1 MVRLST
7 GLALSMLGNYGLKAM
22 MNYGV
27 IRVYS
32 GDQPLSPDMP
42 ATGTLLGEV
51 TTDGDPFIV
60 GSTTGGALRLSQG
73 DTGVISK
80 SGTWIFNGAATG
92 TAGWWR
98 WTWNAFDSGNQ
109 SFYYPRLD
117 GLVGESLILASTA
130 VTPAT
135 LTAID
140 SFNVQFRG

>member
-27 IRVYS
+27 INVYS
-32 GDQPLSPDMP
+32 GTQPLSPDMP
-42 ATGTLLGEV
+42 ATGTLLGQV
-51 TTDGDPFIV
+51 TTNGDPFV
-60 GSTTGGALRLSQG
+60 VASTTGGALKLSQG
-73 DTGVISK
+73 QTGVLEK
-80 SGTWIFNGAATG
+80 DGVWMLNGSGTG

-98 WTWNAFDSGNQ
+98 WSWNAYDSGNQ

-117 GLVGESLILASTA
+117 GLVGESLVLTTTA
-130 VTPAT
+130 ITPAT
-135 LTAID
+135 LVEID